1 MTKIDI
7 TNKVLEILENHLGVK
22 INNTKANIQDDL
34 GADSLDSVEII
45 MALEETFNI
54 SKLFWPKFSIYFIL
68 FKERMYMSIFAVM
81 SSRKACNF
89 SYWTIRSSW
98 LRRRHSSV
106 LR

>member
-45 MALEETFNI
+45 MALEEAFNI
-54 SKLFWPKFSIYFIL
+54 SITD
-68 FKERMYMSIFAVM
+68 EEAVDIKTVDDLI
-81 SSRKACNF
+81 KAVKK
-89 SYWTIRSSW
+89 R
-98 LRRRHSSV
+98 LK
-106 LR
+106 

>member
-54 SKLFWPKFSIYFIL
+54 SITDD
-68 FKERMYMSIFAVM
+68 EAVDIKTVDDLI
-81 SSRKACNF
+81 KAVKK
-89 SYWTIRSSW
+89 R
-98 LRRRHSSV
+98 LK
-106 LR
+106 